1 MILKSYQISKIN
13 LLTNN
18 IILFYGK
25 NDGLKDQA
33 INQLIK
39 NENEIFTY
47 EEKEILDNENIFFEN
62 IFAGSLF
69 ESRKSIVI
77 KRATEKILKIIQE
90 ILDKKDIQDIT
101 IIICAEN
108 LQKNSKLRIFFEKS
122 KHLIIIPFYPDD
134 EAALSQV
141 AYAFLKERNISISRS
156 NINMIVSKCNG
167 DRKNLLNELNKIENY
182 IKNGKKI
189 DEKILT
195 KLINIVE
202 DYSISELVDS
212 CLAKNQKQ
220 TINILNENNF
230 TNEDCILITRTFLS
244 KSKRILKLS
253 SEYENNNNIELTISS
268 AKPPI
273 FWKDKEIT
281 KQQIFKW
288 SPQEIRKLIYNLN
301 ELEFNVKKNINF
313 SINLITD
320 FILKQ
325 TTSKTNN

>member
-69 ESRKSIVI
+69 ESKKTIVI

-90 ILDKKDIQDIT
+90 ILDKKDIQDVT

-108 LQKNSKLRIFFEKS
+108 LQKNSKLRIFFEKN

-134 EAALSQV
+134 ETALSQV
-141 AYAFLKERNISISRS
+141 AHSFLKERNISISRS

-182 IKNGKKI
+182 IKNGKK
-189 DEKILT
+189 
-195 KLINIVE
+195 
-202 DYSISELVDS
+202 
-212 CLAKNQKQ
+212 
-220 TINILNENNF
+220 
-230 TNEDCILITRTFLS
+230 
-244 KSKRILKLS
+244 
-253 SEYENNNNIELTISS
+253 
-268 AKPPI
+268 
-273 FWKDKEIT
+273 
-281 KQQIFKW
+281 
-288 SPQEIRKLIYNLN
+288 
-301 ELEFNVKKNINF
+301 
-313 SINLITD
+313 
-320 FILKQ
+320 
-325 TTSKTNN
+325 